1 MQLSSL
7 FYCSCSS
14 PVTSRST
21 CYYSGNQPL
30 LRHWN
35 YFVSTIVLILHYLK
49 KISIPKSYFTV
60 NQNNFLKKVH
70 FFTSGFWR
78 NIYETFIY
86 CDSVKS
92 WGNISWNRRIN
103 NQQNRNT
110 PGEISLTHCFEWLLG
125 PIFEKHFTFSLHSEL
140 SRCCPVEQSLFMLG

>member
-1 MQLSSL
+1 MFQQLFWS
-7 FYCSCSS
+7 F
-14 PVTSRST
+14 
-21 CYYSGNQPL
+21 
-30 LRHWN
+30 
-35 YFVSTIVLILHYLK
+35 TIWK

-92 WGNISWNRRIN
+92 WGNISWNCRIN
-103 NQQNRNT
+103 IQQNKNT
-110 PGEISLTHCFEWLLG
+110 PRKYFQPIALNGCLALSLKNT
-125 PIFEKHFTFSLHSEL
+125 
-140 SRCCPVEQSLFMLG
+140 SLFLSIQNWADVARLNKACLCLDKPTAVLSKMHSGQIVSKWGSDI